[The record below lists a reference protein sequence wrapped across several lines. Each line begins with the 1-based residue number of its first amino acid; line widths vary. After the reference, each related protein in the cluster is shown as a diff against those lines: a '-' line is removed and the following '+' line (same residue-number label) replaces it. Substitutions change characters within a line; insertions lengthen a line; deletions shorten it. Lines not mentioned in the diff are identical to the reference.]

1 MSTLA
6 QRAIVLE
13 LISQACSAG
22 ARLHQACA
30 IIGLAARTVQRWLD
44 AGKNALNV
52 GDRRTPDQRIHN
64 CPPNKL
70 SDAERQAALA
80 VLNSDEFKDLP
91 PSQIV
96 PRLADRGLY
105 VASESTLC
113 RLLRQVGQ
121 LAHRRL
127 ERAPQK
133 RSKPRALVATRPD
146 QIYCWDI
153 TYLPTTVRGLF
164 FYLYLFVD
172 IFSRKVV
179 GWQVFDSES
188 AEKAAALLE
197 DICRRQGISANQITV
212 HSDNGGPM
220 KGETMLATMQRL
232 GVAHSR
238 SRPAVSND
246 NPYAES
252 LFKTLKYRPQLP
264 LKPFA
269 DLLQARRWVTELVH
283 WYNEQ
288 HRHSAI
294 GFVTPAQR
302 HAQADEALLRARAAV
317 YEEARQQHPTRW
329 SGNTRDWTFIDQV
342 HLNPDRQ
349 QTKESEADQKAA

>member
-6 QRAIVLE
+6 QRATVLQ
-13 LISQACSAG
+13 LITEACRAG
-22 ARLHQACA
+22 ARLHRACE
-30 IIGLAARTVQRWLD
+30 IIGLAARTVQRWVD
-44 AGKNALNV
+44 AGKNVPHV

-70 SDAERQAALA
+70 SDAERLAALA
-80 VLNSDEFKDLP
+80 VLNSEEFKDLP

-96 PRLADRGLY
+96 PRLADKGLY
-105 VASESTLC
+105 VASESTLY
-113 RLLRQVGQ
+113 RLLRQAGQ

-127 ERAPQK
+127 ERVPQK

-153 TYLPTTVRGLF
+153 TYLPTQVRGLF

-179 GWQVFDSES
+179 GWQVFDGES
-188 AEKAAALLE
+188 AERASALLE

-238 SRPAVSND
+238 SRLKWTPD
-246 NPYAES
+246 
-252 LFKTLKYRPQLP
+252 LRQRFKLDT
-264 LKPFA
+264 
-269 DLLQARRWVTELVH
+269 V
-283 WYNEQ
+283 
-288 HRHSAI
+288 
-294 GFVTPAQR
+294 
-302 HAQADEALLRARAAV
+302 
-317 YEEARQQHPTRW
+317 
-329 SGNTRDWTFIDQV
+329 
-342 HLNPDRQ
+342 
-349 QTKESEADQKAA
+349 